1 MNTIRHN
8 FYSLVNSGA
17 HHVLNST
24 IVYSHG
30 NTNRRVIQIR
40 TRHSNRFSRVRIQP
54 HRHQIPSTRE
64 MDGTTLRLR
73 LYQPCGGNII
83 VTFLHHVS
91 ELMHVRPR
99 ATNILSKIATHNTMP
114 ILQQII
120 ASSGPLRK
128 SISLTFRQP
137 ATVCSLTQQLTI
149 LIGILHQRYL
159 THSRLRGTVSHAH
172 RIVEKNT
179 RHHLG
184 PCVQSL
190 PKLRQP
196 PRFNTLMLTHRN
208 HTSFV

>member
-1 MNTIRHN
+1 MNTIHHS

-17 HHVLNST
+17 HHVLNTT

-30 NTNRRVIQIR
+30 NTNRRVIQVR
-40 TRHSNRFSRVRIQP
+40 ARHGNILSRIRIQP
-54 HRHQIPSTRE
+54 HNQQIATTTEKHDVTRRA
-64 MDGTTLRLR
+64 RLSE
-73 LYQPCGGNII
+73 QPVGHII
-83 VTFLHHVS
+83 SITSHVS
-91 ELMHVRPR
+91 KFLNVRPR
-99 ATNILSKIATHNTMP
+99 ATNILSKITTHNTMP

-159 THSRLRGTVSHAH
+159 THSRLSGTISHAH

-184 PCVQSL
+184 PRIQATS
-190 PKLRQP
+190 KLSQP
-196 PRFNTLMLTHRN
+196 PCFNTLMLTHRN
-208 HTSFV
+208 HTPIV